1 MRKWLKKALVV
12 TIAVFLLAYPI
23 WAFYSLLQTGLGEN
37 VPVTADETTEQL
49 TDSLTVD
56 CQTDKEKVHKF
67 YSWIVQNIEY
77 NYSRNGVYQYF
88 SAKTTI
94 ETKKGI
100 CFDYANLFAVMCR
113 YADIPCY
120 IVDGYRCDDKS
131 KKHTWN
137 RVYYDDTWWNLD
149 TTNDSIRLKQ
159 GIALYGFVDI
169 GNDYTMPDKDY
180 VITRYY

>member
-1 MRKWLKKALVV
+1 MKITNVHVKRL
-12 TIAVFLLAYPI
+12 
-23 WAFYSLLQTGLGEN
+23 TGLPRLLG
-37 VPVTADETTEQL
+37 TASVVFD
-49 TDSLTVD
+49 D
-56 CQTDKEKVHKF
+56 CF
-67 YSWIVQNIEY
+67 
-77 NYSRNGVYQYF
+77 
-88 SAKTTI
+88 
-94 ETKKGI
+94 KKGI